1 MSYRG
6 KEVTADL
13 PLTSG
18 AIGELALIAT
28 LRDLSIAEL
37 VGQVLAGATKKDMI
51 EEILRADIPSS
62 SALRRV

>member
-6 KEVTADL
+6 KEVTADI
-13 PLTSG
+13 PLTSD

-37 VGQVLAGATKKDMI
+37 VGQVLAGATKKHMI